1 MREKFRNLPFLFQKK
16 NSSQKNFSTFQIV
29 SKFLPILLFTK
40 GCTIVRVR
48 TGQRPDPGQCCRRI
62 QGNILHQ
69 TCFGLSSSNHDNI
82 HCFHQVGQDKMNE
95 LTETQVKLSL
105 ATQEISSL
113 KAALQ
118 TSNRQREQVMA
129 CYRDY

>member
-1 MREKFRNLPFLFQKK
+1 MSELEQAKG
-16 NSSQKNFSTFQIV
+16 QILANAADV
-29 SKFLPILLFTK
+29 SKVTSCIRRVLVCHQVTM
-40 GCTIVRVR
+40 TTYIVF
-48 TGQRPDPGQCCRRI
+48 I
-62 QGNILHQ
+62 
-69 TCFGLSSSNHDNI
+69 
-82 HCFHQVGQDKMNE
+82 QVGQDKMNE